1 MARNDDRSSDKG
13 KVKVRV
19 IEFEMEGSNSTLQE
33 SIRNIVGAIGKA
45 QTVVRAP
52 AASALSGPSRSPAT
66 AEHDAA
72 DAEEAE
78 IVEPEEETSE
88 TEITPRVRSK
98 SSSKPRTPKIVQVE
112 LRGGDVPL
120 RTFLA
125 KAPDTVDKRYIL
137 IAYWYKT
144 YRQVSEVSL
153 DHIYTAYKE
162 MTWTNFPKDV
172 GQPLRAMKTEGWFD
186 KGSGGG
192 AYTLNHM
199 GDGRAVDL
207 LKEIGLP
214 VE

>member
-1 MARNDDRSSDKG
+1 MARSDDKGSDKG

-19 IEFEMEGSNSTLQE
+19 IEFEMEGSNQTLRD
-33 SIRNIVGAIGKA
+33 SIRDIVGAIGKA
-45 QTVVRAP
+45 PTIIRVPTTA
-52 AASALSGPSRSPAT
+52 ALSAPPSRGNGEDSEPA
-66 AEHDAA
+66 EYEEVVE
-72 DAEEAE
+72 AEENGST
-78 IVEPEEETSE
+78 EETSSAR
-88 TEITPRVRSK
+88 PRK
-98 SSSKPRTPKIVQVE
+98 PTKPRTPQIVPVE

-125 KAPDTVDKRYIL
+125 KAPDTIDKRYVL
-137 IAYWYKT
+137 IAYWYKA
-144 YRQVSEVSL
+144 YRQMNEVSQ

-172 GQPLRAMKTEGWFD
+172 GQPLRALKADGWFD

-192 AYTLNHM
+192 AYALNHV

-207 LKEIGLP
+207 IKEMGLT